1 MWDKLTVG
9 QFISLYDIETNSNL
23 NIIEKQ
29 QKMLSIVEGN
39 DEEFY
44 DDFKYKDL
52 IHTYGEKLAF
62 FDDIPETK
70 PVDYL
75 QVGDNRYKFCYELQ
89 EITAG
94 QYIDI
99 LSFSGEIM
107 QINKIAACFFLP
119 MQGDKYQGYG
129 VVPHDVIADDLLE
142 ANFLEVY
149 SCMLFFCQLFSELI
163 SNTIIYSMLN
173 QDLAEKVVDLW
184 KGGGGYLALSRW
196 QTSKI
201 SQSMQPMIS
210 G

>member
-44 DDFKYKDL
+44 DDFKYRDL
-52 IHTYGEKLAF
+52 IHTYAEKLAF

-129 VVPHDVIADDLLE
+129 VVPHDMVADDLLG
-142 ANFLEVY
+142 AKFIEVY
-149 SCMLFFCQLFSELI
+149 SCMLFFCQLFNALI
-163 SNTIIYSMLN
+163 ETTITCSVQNKI
-173 QDLAEKVVDLW
+173 LAEKAARLW
-184 KGGGGYLALSRW
+184 HAGVGSTAQNRW
-196 QTSKI
+196 QTSTT
-201 SQSMQPMIS
+201 
-210 G
+210 